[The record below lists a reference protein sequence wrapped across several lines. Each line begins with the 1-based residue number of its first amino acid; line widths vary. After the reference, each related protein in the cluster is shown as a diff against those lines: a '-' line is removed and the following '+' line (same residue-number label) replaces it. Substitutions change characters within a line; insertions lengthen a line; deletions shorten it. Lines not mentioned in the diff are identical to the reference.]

1 MGRSKRPVQALCAVL
16 VLCAACA
23 LCAAGCSREKEP
35 QNTPAEGTPE
45 PAVSGEE
52 PGEPGLQAGNQS
64 TGSPTGTAEEPDTP
78 TGTAEKPGGGGPDA
92 PTGTAEEP
100 GEQDS
105 NGPVLSGSAAGI
117 SGYYREL
124 TLNYAQEM
132 LAGDFSVCDAF
143 SEELAEALSART
155 MKSAWK
161 QAVQGLG
168 EPLSAAG
175 ERTEIPEEAAVL
187 AEASFPEPPA
197 SDDESGSIADFGGY
211 VLTSAQIPYE
221 KKNVILS
228 ITYGASGAIEGIYLT
243 YTLPESKPEQTESY
257 TEYEVSVGDG
267 AHPLDGLLT
276 LPSGVEKPPVVLL
289 VHGSGQSDKDE
300 MIGAAGNTPFADI
313 AHGLAEQGIATLR
326 YNKRYYQYP
335 ELVTDDVTI
344 RDEVL
349 DDAAAAIGL
358 LADLEAVDGSRI
370 YVLGHSLGGMLA
382 PCIVQENPQ
391 AAGLISMAGSPRG
404 LWEIVYDQNIAAM
417 EAAQLGEAGR
427 EALTELVRQEYDRV
441 LALAAD
447 VRTGE
452 LDGKDPALAE
462 ALFGVCGYYW
472 VSLAEIDTA
481 AIAREL
487 TAPMLILQGSAD
499 FQVYPDRDYAAWQT
513 ILEGKENVAFR
524 LFEGLNH
531 LFMPSNGAMD
541 ITEYDQESHVS
552 EEVIRAIAE
561 WIGEQ

>member
-1 MGRSKRPVQALCAVL
+1 MGRSKRPVQALCVVL

-23 LCAAGCSREKEP
+23 LCAAGCSREKEL
-35 QNTPAEGTPE
+35 QNTPAEGTPK
-45 PAVSGEE
+45 PAASGEE
-52 PGEPGLQAGNQS
+52 PGDQGLQAGNQS
-64 TGSPTGTAEEPDTP
+64 TGSPTGTVEEP
-78 TGTAEKPGGGGPDA
+78 GGANSDA
-92 PTGTAEEP
+92 PTETADGP
-100 GEQDS
+100 GDQNS
-105 NGPVLSGSAAGI
+105 NGPVLSGTAAEI

-124 TLNYAQEM
+124 TLKYAQEM
-132 LAGDFSVCDAF
+132 LAGNFSVCDAF
-143 SEELAEALSART
+143 SEELAGALSSRT

-161 QAVQGLG
+161 QVVQGLG
-168 EPLSAAG
+168 EPLSDAG
-175 ERTEIPEEAAVL
+175 ERTEFPEEAAIL

-228 ITYGASGAIEGIYLT
+228 ITYGTSGAIEGIYLT
-243 YTLPESKPEQTESY
+243 YTLPESKPEQTERY

-276 LPSGVEKPPVVLL
+276 LPNGVEKPPVVLL

-300 MIGAAGNTPFADI
+300 MIGAAGNAPFADI

-358 LADLEAVDGSRI
+358 LADLEAVDGNRI

-404 LWEIVYDQNIAAM
+404 LWEIVYDQNITAM
-417 EAAQLGEAGR
+417 EAAQLGEAER
-427 EALTELVRQEYDRV
+427 EALAELVRQEYDRV
-441 LALAAD
+441 LALVAG
-447 VRTGE
+447 VQTGE
-452 LDGKDPALAE
+452 LDKDDPALAE

-472 VSLAEIDTA
+472 ASLAEIDTA

-513 ILEGKENVAFR
+513 ILEGKENVSFR

-552 EEVIRAIAE
+552 EEAIQAIAE